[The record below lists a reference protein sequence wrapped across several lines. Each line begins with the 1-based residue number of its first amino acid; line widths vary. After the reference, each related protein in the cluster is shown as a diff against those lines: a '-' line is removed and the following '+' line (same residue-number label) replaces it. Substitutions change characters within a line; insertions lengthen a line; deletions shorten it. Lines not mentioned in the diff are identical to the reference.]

1 MLKTAFFI
9 IFSLVLITDFSV
21 AKVKVVPTVE
31 NIYINKNE
39 HSAPIGFSRL
49 VFNVPSTKKLGTGG
63 FKHLLGCIK
72 KYPYELE
79 SNTFNIENRIF
90 INSFTE
96 IMKQANYN
104 IPGDPNSLFADK
116 KIEPEFLIAA
126 MISDFEIDYCHGTES
141 SSGDGQLYM
150 NLDWQVYNIA
160 KEEVVFRK
168 QTEGYY
174 KIKKWS
180 SNIVFRLL
188 ENTFKSALHNF
199 LETDELATVLA
210 GGDRGL
216 ISPDFD
222 QFNVNYIQH
231 EIGSP
236 AVSIVQARQ
245 SVVTINLPTGGH
257 GSGFLISDN
266 GYILTNEHVVGL
278 NDSVT
283 ITFDN
288 GIAIEGQVVRTAPLR
303 DVALVKVPLSRSKP
317 LRLKIDEPEVGSSVY
332 TIGSPLD
339 PDLSGTVSQGIISA
353 FRMIDNQEYIQ
364 SDAQINGGNSGGPM
378 IDENGNVV
386 AISVAGR
393 IDGEGIN
400 FFIPIRF
407 ALEAL
412 NIQKITLQEKR
423 YSDGSE

>member
-1 MLKTAFFI
+1 M
-9 IFSLVLITDFSV
+9 
-21 AKVKVVPTVE
+21 
-31 NIYINKNE
+31 
-39 HSAPIGFSRL
+39 
-49 VFNVPSTKKLGTGG
+49 
-63 FKHLLGCIK
+63 
-72 KYPYELE
+72 
-79 SNTFNIENRIF
+79 
-90 INSFTE
+90 
-96 IMKQANYN
+96 
-104 IPGDPNSLFADK
+104 
-116 KIEPEFLIAA
+116 
-126 MISDFEIDYCHGTES
+126 
-141 SSGDGQLYM
+141 
-150 NLDWQVYNIA
+150 
-160 KEEVVFRK
+160 
-168 QTEGYY
+168 
-174 KIKKWS
+174 
-180 SNIVFRLL
+180 
-188 ENTFKSALHNF
+188 
-199 LETDELATVLA
+199 
-210 GGDRGL
+210 
-216 ISPDFD
+216 
-222 QFNVNYIQH
+222 
-231 EIGSP
+231 
-236 AVSIVQARQ
+236 
-245 SVVTINLPTGGH
+245 
-257 GSGFLISDN
+257 ISDN